1 MHIHNFRFLFV
12 LSIVSLTLTV
22 APACA
27 TTITTYTTLASWTAA
42 ANEAHLIDFENG
54 SLTAFGVSF
63 TGLSGTLGVID
74 TTGTSWMDFGTHK
87 AAYINT
93 NSAPTPTIHIALP
106 ASVTAF
112 GLYLFSAN
120 PNALTFT
127 VTTLSTTFNPTTN
140 ATPTPAFFG
149 ATSNTPFDFIDITLA
164 GAPAGAYELIDNV
177 RFGTS
182 QIDQTPEAATFLL
195 IGSGLVGLMALR
207 KRIMRPGRKTHGLI
221 YKNRAMNN
229 IVST

>member
-1 MHIHNFRFLFV
+1 MFRNNLRFLIV
-12 LSIVSLTLTV
+12 LTIAGLALSVT
-22 APACA
+22 PACA
-27 TTITTYTTLASWTAA
+27 STITTYSSLASWQAVST
-42 ANEAHLIDFENG
+42 EAHLIDFENG

-74 TTGTSWMDFGTHK
+74 TTGMSWMNFGTGK
-87 AAYINT
+87 AAFINT
-93 NSAPTPTIHIALP
+93 NSAATPTIRIVLP

-127 VTTLSTTFNPTTN
+127 ITTLSTTFNPTTN
-140 ATPTPAFFG
+140 TTPTPAFFG
-149 ATSNTPFDFIDITLA
+149 ATSNTPFDFIDVTLT
-164 GAPAGAYELIDNV
+164 GAPSGTYELIDNF

-182 QIDQTPEAATFLL
+182 QINQAPEAGTFLL

-207 KRIMRPGRKTHGLI
+207 KRIMRPSRKTHGVI